1 MKANSSPLNARNET
15 DPRPGCRERVVTLSG
30 SKSCLEDLAKR
41 RAELMPSQLVKFY
54 LKMLNSKPT
63 PSRVTHP

>member
-1 MKANSSPLNARNET
+1 MNSSPLNAHNER
-15 DPRPGCRERVVTLSG
+15 DPRPGCRERAVTLSG